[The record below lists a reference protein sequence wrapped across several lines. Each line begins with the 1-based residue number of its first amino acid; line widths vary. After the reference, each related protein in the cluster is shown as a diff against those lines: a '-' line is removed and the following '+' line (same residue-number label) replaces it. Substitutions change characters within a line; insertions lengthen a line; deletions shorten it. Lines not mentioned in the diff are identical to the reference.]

1 MLTSKLIL
9 DEIVGKQFLQP
20 REWEEYDDC
29 SVQDMLT
36 NKLKSYYEDYKEDEE
51 EYESD
56 AVWVNYESLAKEF
69 CNPDKWKRVTK
80 ERVESLKRNNINTN
94 ITEQEYREEVVNADL
109 SYEIEQYATNKEKVL
124 LLHLSD
130 SPDFGHKDVDLI
142 MEAVNLYRET
152 GKRPW
157 KRVFIPQNE
166 DLSDKFRL
174 EVCTDFDDTKIL
186 FWIVSED

>member
-9 DEIVGKQFLQP
+9 DDVVGKQF
-20 REWEEYDDC
+20 YDC
-29 SVQDMLT
+29 NVQNMLER
-36 NKLKSYYEDYKEDEE
+36 KLESYYEDYKEDGEDEE
-51 EYESD
+51 D
-56 AVWVNYESLAKEF
+56 NIWRNYKNLAKEF

-80 ERVESLKRNNINTN
+80 ERVESLKRNNVNTN
-94 ITEQEYREEVVNADL
+94 ITEQEYKEGLVNCDL
-109 SYEIEQYATNKEKVL
+109 EYEIEQYAINKEKVL
-124 LLHLSD
+124 LLYIEG
-130 SPDFGHKDVDLI
+130 DFGHKDVDLI

>member
-1 MLTSKLIL
+1 MQQIK
-9 DEIVGKQFLQP
+9 KKHCF
-20 REWEEYDDC
+20 Y
-29 SVQDMLT
+29 
-36 NKLKSYYEDYKEDEE
+36 
-51 EYESD
+51 
-56 AVWVNYESLAKEF
+56 
-69 CNPDKWKRVTK
+69 
-80 ERVESLKRNNINTN
+80 
-94 ITEQEYREEVVNADL
+94 
-109 SYEIEQYATNKEKVL
+109 IEG
-124 LLHLSD
+124 
-130 SPDFGHKDVDLI
+130 DFGHKDVDLI

>member
-9 DEIVGKQFLQP
+9 DEIVVKQFLQP

-29 SVQDMLT
+29 NVQDMLER
-36 NKLKSYYEDYKEDEE
+36 KLKSYYEDYKEDGEDEE
-51 EYESD
+51 D
-56 AVWVNYESLAKEF
+56 NIWRNYKNLAKEF

-80 ERVESLKRNNINTN
+80 ERVESLKRNNVNTN
-94 ITEQEYREEVVNADL
+94 ITEQKYREEVVNADL

-124 LLHLSD
+124 LLHLSN